1 MNKARTLHQQVGHT
15 LQVLMMTLVCLLC
28 GIPTAW
34 AEGTGTIENPYVLT
48 GLTPEGSAFKATG
61 YKLYATLTPETDGI
75 LVFTCNY
82 SQFTDNTFATQSE
95 TQPSWDGKWPQEYKL
110 PCAAG
115 TTYYVGG
122 FMQSSEVTIKF
133 LTEDED
139 LMLSTYTPENGSVFD
154 VVAGTVNLEF
164 NKMVK
169 IESCVM
175 SYGSMT
181 SRPEIHITNAY
192 ASVNVRDLLIAAY
205 DNGTLRKGD
214 NIKFTF
220 SGITSLEDGSLLNGT
235 GIFEV
240 TYKAPAKP
248 MYLVSSVHTPTA
260 EKPVTDFK
268 SYYMRSDSTAIVQLT
283 FSEKIGSVGD
293 IQLIYGNPEG
303 SGEDDGNKPYYEETL
318 TPVVKD
324 NIIEIDL
331 SGKRRLPGD
340 MLTEAE
346 VFDNIAL
353 KVSNVK
359 DTNGNMAYSSGI
371 GTLGTFFFTY
381 KYKQIEYSAT
391 ADWTLVGGEVITT
404 DTKAIELWLM
414 ETGDTITF
422 TGVKFAYKDK
432 GVDKNVVVRT
442 GELTITDDEEYPN
455 ARIITIPIPG
465 MKADEGTITV
475 SLEGV
480 ETPDGIEHAADYT
493 HEFACATIVGTG
505 TGTKGDPYT
514 LQDLTPEGKEYKT
527 IGYRLY
533 AEFTPDSDGILIFP
547 GNFTQYT
554 DGTFETQ
561 SATQPKWD
569 GKYPQ
574 QYKLQCTAGTTY
586 YLGGYMSSSV
596 ITIKYL
602 DEEEPLKV
610 TAFSP
615 ADGSIFDVVR
625 GSVNLEFNQKVSIT
639 RCIMNYGRL
648 TYNPSVFT
656 NNAYA
661 SVDVKEQLIA
671 AYNNGSLREGDDIK
685 FTFSGIK
692 SLEDGKLLNGTG
704 VFEVSYKAPAKPMV
718 CVSSEN
724 TPTSTTSQ
732 VLNFK
737 SYYMKNDPTGI
748 VKLTFSGEVG
758 SVGSVQVIYGDIEG
772 SGEDDAASQY
782 YVEDLTAKINGNT
795 VEIDLRG
802 KLRRHKDM
810 VEVETFYEDITLKI
824 ANVKDANGN
833 MAYSSGIGTLGSFFF
848 GYKLKEVK
856 YTATTDWTDTNGNDI
871 TGDTKEIELWLLET
885 GGKATFTG
893 VKFAYKEN
901 GADKE
906 TIVPASELTI
916 ADDEEFADAKLITI
930 PVPAVKMDAGTVKIS
945 LDGVESPDGV
955 DHEDYTYEFINNTDA
970 IDHIVADA
978 DGIVDVYTIDG
989 ICVLRNADAAAV
1001 KNLRNGLYVI
1011 NGKKVVVKK

>member
-1 MNKARTLHQQVGHT
+1 M
-15 LQVLMMTLVCLLC
+15 LMMTLVCLLC

-34 AEGTGTIENPYVLT
+34 AEGTGTIEDPYVLT
-48 GLTPEGSAFKATG
+48 GLTPEGSTFEAAG

-82 SQFTDNTFATQSE
+82 RQFTDNTFATQSE
-95 TQPSWDGKWPQEYKL
+95 TQPSWYGKWPQEYKL
-110 PCAAG
+110 KCTAG

-181 SRPEIHITNAY
+181 SSPELHITNAY

-205 DNGTLRKGD
+205 NNGTLRKGD

-240 TYKAPAKP
+240 T
-248 MYLVSSVHTPTA
+248 
-260 EKPVTDFK
+260 
-268 SYYMRSDSTAIVQLT
+268 
-283 FSEKIGSVGD
+283 
-293 IQLIYGNPEG
+293 
-303 SGEDDGNKPYYEETL
+303 
-318 TPVVKD
+318 
-324 NIIEIDL
+324 
-331 SGKRRLPGD
+331 
-340 MLTEAE
+340 
-346 VFDNIAL
+346 
-353 KVSNVK
+353 
-359 DTNGNMAYSSGI
+359 
-371 GTLGTFFFTY
+371 
-381 KYKQIEYSAT
+381 
-391 ADWTLVGGEVITT
+391 
-404 DTKAIELWLM
+404 
-414 ETGDTITF
+414 
-422 TGVKFAYKDK
+422 
-432 GVDKNVVVRT
+432 
-442 GELTITDDEEYPN
+442 
-455 ARIITIPIPG
+455 
-465 MKADEGTITV
+465 
-475 SLEGV
+475 
-480 ETPDGIEHAADYT
+480 
-493 HEFACATIVGTG
+493 
-505 TGTKGDPYT
+505 
-514 LQDLTPEGKEYKT
+514 
-527 IGYRLY
+527 
-533 AEFTPDSDGILIFP
+533 
-547 GNFTQYT
+547 
-554 DGTFETQ
+554 
-561 SATQPKWD
+561 
-569 GKYPQ
+569 
-574 QYKLQCTAGTTY
+574 
-586 YLGGYMSSSV
+586 
-596 ITIKYL
+596 
-602 DEEEPLKV
+602 
-610 TAFSP
+610 
-615 ADGSIFDVVR
+615 
-625 GSVNLEFNQKVSIT
+625 
-639 RCIMNYGRL
+639 
-648 TYNPSVFT
+648 
-656 NNAYA
+656 
-661 SVDVKEQLIA
+661 
-671 AYNNGSLREGDDIK
+671 
-685 FTFSGIK
+685 
-692 SLEDGKLLNGTG
+692 
-704 VFEVSYKAPAKPMV
+704 YKAPAKPMV

-782 YVEDLTAKINGNT
+782 YVEDLTSKINGNT

-848 GYKLKEVK
+848 GYKFKEIE

-906 TIVPASELTI
+906 VIVPASELTI
-916 ADDEEFADAKLITI
+916 ANDEEFADAKLITI

>member
-82 SQFTDNTFATQSE
+82 HQFTDNTFATQSE
-95 TQPSWDGKWPQEYKL
+95 TQPNWDGKWPQEYKL
-110 PCAAG
+110 KCAAG
-115 TTYYVGG
+115 TTYYIGG

-133 LTEDED
+133 LTEDEA
-139 LMLSTYTPENGSVFD
+139 LKVSTYAPENGSVFD

-164 NKMVK
+164 NKMVG
-169 IESCVM
+169 IERCVM

-181 SRPEIHITNAY
+181 FSPEIHITNAY
-192 ASVNVRDLLIAAY
+192 ASVNVRDQLIAAY
-205 DNGTLRKGD
+205 NNGTLRKGD

-220 SGITSLEDGSLLNGT
+220 SGITSLEDGSLLDGT

-268 SYYMRSDSTAIVQLT
+268 SYYMTSDSTAIVQLT

-293 IQLIYGNPEG
+293 VQVIYGNPEG
-303 SGEDDGNKPYYEETL
+303 TGEDDGNKPYYEETL

-324 NIIEIDL
+324 NMIVIDL
-331 SGKRRLPGD
+331 S
-340 MLTEAE
+340 
-346 VFDNIAL
+346 
-353 KVSNVK
+353 
-359 DTNGNMAYSSGI
+359 
-371 GTLGTFFFTY
+371 
-381 KYKQIEYSAT
+381 
-391 ADWTLVGGEVITT
+391 
-404 DTKAIELWLM
+404 
-414 ETGDTITF
+414 
-422 TGVKFAYKDK
+422 
-432 GVDKNVVVRT
+432 
-442 GELTITDDEEYPN
+442 
-455 ARIITIPIPG
+455 
-465 MKADEGTITV
+465 
-475 SLEGV
+475 
-480 ETPDGIEHAADYT
+480 
-493 HEFACATIVGTG
+493 
-505 TGTKGDPYT
+505 
-514 LQDLTPEGKEYKT
+514 
-527 IGYRLY
+527 
-533 AEFTPDSDGILIFP
+533 
-547 GNFTQYT
+547 
-554 DGTFETQ
+554 
-561 SATQPKWD
+561 
-569 GKYPQ
+569 
-574 QYKLQCTAGTTY
+574 
-586 YLGGYMSSSV
+586 
-596 ITIKYL
+596 
-602 DEEEPLKV
+602 
-610 TAFSP
+610 
-615 ADGSIFDVVR
+615 
-625 GSVNLEFNQKVSIT
+625 
-639 RCIMNYGRL
+639 
-648 TYNPSVFT
+648 
-656 NNAYA
+656 
-661 SVDVKEQLIA
+661 
-671 AYNNGSLREGDDIK
+671 
-685 FTFSGIK
+685 
-692 SLEDGKLLNGTG
+692 
-704 VFEVSYKAPAKPMV
+704 
-718 CVSSEN
+718 
-724 TPTSTTSQ
+724 
-732 VLNFK
+732 
-737 SYYMKNDPTGI
+737 
-748 VKLTFSGEVG
+748 
-758 SVGSVQVIYGDIEG
+758 
-772 SGEDDAASQY
+772 
-782 YVEDLTAKINGNT
+782 
-795 VEIDLRG
+795 G

-848 GYKLKEVK
+848 GYKFKEVE

-945 LDGVESPDGV
+945 LDGVETPDGV
-955 DHEDYTYEFINNTDA
+955 DHEDYAYEFINNTDA

-978 DGIVDVYTIDG
+978 DGKVDVYTIDG